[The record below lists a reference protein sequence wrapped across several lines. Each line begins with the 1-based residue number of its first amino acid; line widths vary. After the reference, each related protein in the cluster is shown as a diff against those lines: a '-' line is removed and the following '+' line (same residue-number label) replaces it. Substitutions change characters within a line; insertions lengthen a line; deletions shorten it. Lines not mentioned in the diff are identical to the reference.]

1 MSTTII
7 LDCDPGIDDALAIAF
22 AAGHPELEFAGITSV
37 AGNVELRLLQ
47 QLAQVAD
54 RRGSVGAKQDA

>member
-22 AAGHPELEFAGITSV
+22 AAGSPAIELAGLTSV
-37 AGNVELRLLQ
+37 AGNVE
-47 QLAQVAD
+47 
-54 RRGSVGAKQDA
+54 RRQDHGERPGGGVVRRRSATCR